1 MIEDQ
6 VTDKPSPLSLL
17 YHYHYDYSHKKIGRN
32 SDTPSRKQTHEI
44 PALTA
49 FASCTL
55 FSNHTLPSYEYSYFR
70 AHIMTTPHPSITCA
84 FQTSADY
91 DTSMCQIPFHPGCLT
106 TNPRIN
112 YSVSK
117 SHTPLLTRGTPGL
130 ALMIVENI
138 LPTIFQTSYPLSPYT
153 HP

>member
-6 VTDKPSPLSLL
+6 VTDKPSPLGLL
-17 YHYHYDYSHKKIGRN
+17 HHYHYDYSHKKIGRN
-32 SDTPSRKQTHEI
+32 SDTPSRKQTYEI

-55 FSNHTLPSYEYSYFR
+55 FLNHTLPSYEYSYRR

-91 DTSMCQIPFHPGCLT
+91 LECA
-106 TNPRIN
+106 
-112 YSVSK
+112 K
-117 SHTPLLTRGTPGL
+117 SRSTQG
-130 ALMIVENI
+130 A
-138 LPTIFQTSYPLSPYT
+138 
-153 HP
+153 